1 MEINNV
7 KAWEKSGIM
16 DPINII
22 VALNILATF
31 GANVTTA
38 KKGFRSK
45 ITSYKD
51 KPKSW
56 LQNVPVYFTVLT
68 LVTLILGVFRLGVI
82 DYKPEY
88 FNLRAVGLIVYLV
101 FTWVQIW
108 SFKTLGENYSQ
119 EILIYKNHELIN
131 KGPYKLLR
139 HPQYLSQILVDIG
152 GGIALMSYLL
162 LPIAFIEIPF
172 LIMRALFEE
181 KLLEKNFK
189 ESFAEYKKKTGFL
202 IPFIG

>member
-1 MEINNV
+1 
-7 KAWEKSGIM
+7 M

-22 VALNILATF
+22 VALNIIATF

-38 KKGFRSK
+38 KKGFRSA
-45 ITSYKD
+45 ITSYKE
-51 KPKSW
+51 KPKSL
-56 LQNVPVYFTVLT
+56 LQNVPVYFTVVT
-68 LVTLILGVFRLGVI
+68 LVALILGVFRLGVI
-82 DYKPEY
+82 EYKPEY
-88 FNLRAVGLIVYLV
+88 LTLRIVGLSLYII

-108 SFKTLGENYSQ
+108 SFKSLGEFYSQ
-119 EILIYKNHELIN
+119 EILIYKNHDLIM

-152 GGIALMSYLL
+152 GGLAVMSYVL
-162 LPIAFIEIPF
+162 LPIAIIEIPF
-172 LIMRALFEE
+172 LIMRALLEE

-189 ESFAEYKKKTGFL
+189 ERFNEYKKKTGFI

>member
-1 MEINNV
+1 
-7 KAWEKSGIM
+7 M

-22 VALNILATF
+22 VALNIIATF

-45 ITSYKD
+45 ITSYKE

-56 LQNVPVYFTVLT
+56 LQNVPVYFTVIT
-68 LVTLILGVFRLGVI
+68 LVALILGVFRLGVI
-82 DYKPEY
+82 EYKPEY
-88 FNLRAVGLIVYLV
+88 LTLRTVGLILYII

-108 SFKTLGENYSQ
+108 SFKSLGEYYSQ
-119 EILIYKNHELIN
+119 EILIYKNHDLIM

-139 HPQYLSQILVDIG
+139 HPQYLSQFLVDIG
-152 GGIALMSYLL
+152 GGLAVMSFVL
-162 LPIAFIEIPF
+162 LPIALIEIPF
-172 LIMRALFEE
+172 IIMRAILEE

-189 ESFAEYKKKTGFL
+189 ERFADYKKKTGFL
-202 IPFIG
+202 FPFIG

>member
-1 MEINNV
+1 
-7 KAWEKSGIM
+7 M

-22 VALNILATF
+22 VALNIIATF

-38 KKGFRSK
+38 KKGFRSV
-45 ITSYKD
+45 ITSYKE

-56 LQNVPVYFTVLT
+56 LQNVPVYFTVIT
-68 LVTLILGVFRLGVI
+68 LVILYIVFSWMQV
-82 DYKPEY
+82 
-88 FNLRAVGLIVYLV
+88 
-101 FTWVQIW
+101 W
-108 SFKTLGENYSQ
+108 SFTSLGEFYSQ
-119 EILIYKNHELIN
+119 EILIYKNHDLIM

-152 GGIALMSYLL
+152 GGLAVMSYLL
-162 LPIAFIEIPF
+162 LPIAIIEIPF
-172 LIMRALFEE
+172 LILRALLEE

-189 ESFAEYKKKTGFL
+189 ERFADYKKKTGFL